1 MKVECVVCGKQ
12 FITNRKIQ
20 FVCSPECNKIYH
32 KEYVLTF
39 QKLNYNTRYSKQKYT
54 NSKEKLLAIK
64 EKYKNGVSK
73 EMIEK
78 WLEVI

>member
-1 MKVECVVCGKQ
+1 MKIECVVCGKQ
-12 FITNRKIQ
+12 FITNRKNRI
-20 FVCSPECNKIYH
+20 VCSAECKKNYN
-32 KEYVLTF
+32 KEYVRTF
-39 QKLNYNTRYSKQKYT
+39 QKLNSNSRYSKKKYT

-73 EMIEK
+73 GMIEN